1 MTNSICYNDSNTIT
15 SIGDCNSTNSIS
27 INDCNSSWA
36 YVSHPA
42 WLEYTI
48 SEESI
53 KNQAISYK
61 TPTTPATITKVIF
74 NGPATVV
81 YWSDG
86 DKTIVKQSKLETAMD
101 KEKGLAM
108 AIIKKAYKDAGKEG
122 NYFKNIFGKWI
133 EDED

>member
-1 MTNSICYNDSNTIT
+1 MTNSICYNSNDTT
-15 SIGDCNSTNSIS
+15 SSINNCNINSSTNDWTYIR
-27 INDCNSSWA
+27 
-36 YVSHPA
+36 YPA
-42 WLEYTI
+42 WPEYTI
-48 SEESI
+48 SEKSI
-53 KNQAISYK
+53 TNYAISYK
-61 TPTTPATITKVIF
+61 APTPPATITKVIF

-86 DKTIVKQSKLETAMD
+86 DKTIVKQSRLETAMD